1 MFDLE
6 TTIKSQ
12 KPQIVKTEFAKESG
26 LGTAMYSKPGQQ
38 TIVAYKAFNN
48 QEDRENTLK
57 PFKDNKEKYKQAK
70 LLEALTMVE
79 VDIIKQGFEIDLSE
93 IINLQ

>member
-1 MFDLE
+1 MFNLE
-6 TTIKSQ
+6 ETIKDK
-12 KPQIVKTEFAKESG
+12 KPQIIKTEFAKDSG

-38 TIVAYKAFNN
+38 TIVAYKAFTN
-48 QEDRENTLK
+48 QTDREDILK
-57 PFKDNKEKYKQAK
+57 PFKDTKEKYKQAK

-93 IINLQ
+93 IRKL